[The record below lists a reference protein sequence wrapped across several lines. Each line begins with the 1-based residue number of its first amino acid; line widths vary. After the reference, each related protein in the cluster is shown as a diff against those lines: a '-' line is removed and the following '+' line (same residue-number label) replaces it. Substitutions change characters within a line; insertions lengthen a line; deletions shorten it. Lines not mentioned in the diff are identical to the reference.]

1 MAILQTKTPKVSV
14 VIVNFHTDQLVL
26 DLIERIGENSQIEII
41 LIDNSSTRSIEKK
54 LPTFKSLIYVPQD
67 HNLGFSGA
75 NNIGIKRAKGEWVLL
90 LNSDTITSA
99 KDILNLVTECELAH
113 ALVGA
118 PQLING
124 DKSIQE
130 SVGFFDTPHK
140 GIINWLLARPRFAHI
155 SSRINAR
162 VDFAT
167 GAALLINK
175 SVFEKVGLLDEDSF
189 FMYFEDIDFC
199 YRLFKEKISILYV
212 PSITIT
218 HLGGKSA
225 DQNLYEKNE
234 HYTGARSAYIKKH
247 RGKFVLL
254 VNNIFKLFV

>member
-1 MAILQTKTPKVSV
+1 MAILQAETPKVSV
-14 VIVNFHTDQLVL
+14 IIVNYHTDQLVL
-26 DLIERIGENSQIEII
+26 DLIEKIGENSQIEII

-54 LPTFKSLIYVPQD
+54 LPPFKYLAYEPQE

-75 NNIGIKRAKGEWVLL
+75 NNIGIKQAKGEWVLL

-99 KDILNLVTECELAH
+99 KDILNLVTECELAP

-140 GIINWLLARPRFAHI
+140 GIINWLFARPRFADFA
-155 SSRINAR
+155 SQANTY

-167 GAALLINK
+167 GAALLVRR

-199 YRLFKEKISILYV
+199 YRLYKAKIPILYV

-218 HLGGKSA
+218 HFGGKST
-225 DQNLYEKNE
+225 DQNLAIKNE
-234 HYTGARSAYIKKH
+234 HYTRARSAYIKKH
-247 RGKFVLL
+247 RGKFILL
-254 VNNIFKLFV
+254 INNIFKIFV

>member
-14 VIVNFHTDQLVL
+14 IIVNYNTDRLVL
-26 DLIERIGENSQIEII
+26 DLIQKIGESSEIEIV
-41 LIDNSSTRSIEKK
+41 LIDNSSTSSIKSK
-54 LPTFKSLIYVPQD
+54 LPKFKSLTYLFQNK
-67 HNLGFSGA
+67 NLGFSGA
-75 NNIGIKRAKGEWVLL
+75 NNVGIKRAKGEWVLL

-155 SSRINAR
+155 SSRVNVR

-167 GAALLINK
+167 GAALLIKK
-175 SVFEKVGLLDEDSF
+175 SVIERVGLLDEASF

-199 YRLFKEKISILYV
+199 YRLFKKKISILYV
-212 PSITIT
+212 PKITVI
-218 HLGGKSA
+218 HFGGKSA
-225 DQNLYEKNE
+225 NQNAQEKNTN
-234 HYTGARSAYIKKH
+234 YTNARNAYIKKH
-247 RGKFVLL
+247 RGSFILL
-254 VNNIFKLFV
+254 LNNFFKLFI